1 MPKMGEYDKGQLLAF
16 EKEVLGFYIS
26 GHPLDEYEKLLKN
39 NVTAVARDFYV
50 QDDTDEETLAQEVY
64 VQEHTGVRDNTYQVI
79 GGMIISKT
87 VKTTKQNKL
96 MAFVTLEDLTG
107 TVEVI
112 VFSKKYEQYRMLLNE
127 DEKVLIRGRVSIGSE
142 AQGKLICDTIVPF
155 SQVPKELWVKF
166 ETKEDYADRAT
177 ELLQM
182 MEEYDGRDTVCI
194 YIANPKAVK
203 KLGRQYSVGITEA
216 LLAALREKFGEKNVT
231 VVEKTIEKY
240 S

>member
-1 MPKMGEYDKGQLLAF
+1 
-16 EKEVLGFYIS
+16 
-26 GHPLDEYEKLLKN
+26 
-39 NVTAVARDFYV
+39 
-50 QDDTDEETLAQEVY
+50 
-64 VQEHTGVRDNTYQVI
+64 
-79 GGMIISKT
+79 MIISKT

-112 VFSKKYEQYRMLLNE
+112 IFSQKYEQYRLLLNE
-127 DEKVLIRGRVSIGSE
+127 DEKVLIRGRVSIGDE
-142 AQGKLICDTIVPF
+142 AQGKLICDAIVPF
-155 SQVPKELWVKF
+155 SEIPKELWVKF
-166 ETKEDYADRAT
+166 ETMDDYAARGT

-182 MEEYDGRDTVCI
+182 LEEYDGRDTVCI

-203 KLGRQYSVGITEA
+203 KLGRQYNVGVTET
-216 LLAALREKFGEKNVT
+216 LMETLREKFGEKNVT